1 MADMEY
7 DVTYLARSP
16 ASMKQD
22 DFAEMVDELCNGR
35 AVGGWRLFSSVGD
48 YGARVTLGMWLIFTR
63 EAGSASD
70 QPDQPDQPLVK
81 TDTDEVVPDF
91 GEPDDDGGESQEPA
105 GAGDEE
111 STQ

>member
-1 MADMEY
+1 MADVEY
-7 DVTYLARSP
+7 DVTYAARSP

-35 AVGGWRLFSSVGD
+35 AVGGWRLFSAVGD
-48 YGARVTLGMWLIFTR
+48 YGARVTLGVWLIFTR

-70 QPDQPDQPLVK
+70 QPLAK
-81 TDTDEVVPDF
+81 TDTDEDVPGF
-91 GEPDDDGGESQEPA
+91 GGLDDDGGESQEAA
-105 GAGDEE
+105 GVDDEE

>member
-35 AVGGWRLFSSVGD
+35 AAGGWRLFSSVGD

-70 QPDQPDQPLVK
+70 QPDQPLAEAE
-81 TDTDEVVPDF
+81 TDTDEAVPDF
-91 GEPDDDGGESQEPA
+91 GGLDDDGGESQEPA
-105 GAGDEE
+105 EADDEE
-111 STQ
+111 STL

>member
-1 MADMEY
+1 MAEMEY

-70 QPDQPDQPLVK
+70 QPDQPLADAEAE
-81 TDTDEVVPDF
+81 TDESVPDY
-91 GEPDDDGGESQEPA
+91 GGLDDDSGESQEPA
-105 GAGDEE
+105 GADDEE

>member
-7 DVTYLARSP
+7 DVTYAARSP

-35 AVGGWRLFSSVGD
+35 AVGGWRLFSAVGD

-70 QPDQPDQPLVK
+70 QPFAEAE
-81 TDTDEVVPDF
+81 TGTDEAAQDF
-91 GEPDDDGGESQEPA
+91 GGVDDDGGESQEPV
-105 GAGDEE
+105 GVDDEE
-111 STQ
+111 SAQ

>member
-1 MADMEY
+1 MAEMEY

-35 AVGGWRLFSSVGD
+35 AVGGWRLFSAVGD

-70 QPDQPDQPLVK
+70 QPDQPLADAEAE
-81 TDTDEVVPDF
+81 TDESVPDY
-91 GEPDDDGGESQEPA
+91 GGLDDDSGESQEPA
-105 GAGDEE
+105 GVDDEE

>member
-35 AVGGWRLFSSVGD
+35 AVGGWRLFSAVGD

-70 QPDQPDQPLVK
+70 QPLAK
-81 TDTDEVVPDF
+81 AETDTDEVVPDF
-91 GEPDDDGGESQEPA
+91 GGLDDDGGESQEPA
-105 GAGDEE
+105 AVDDEE

>member
-1 MADMEY
+1 MADVEY
-7 DVTYLARSP
+7 DVVYAARSP

-35 AVGGWRLFSSVGD
+35 AVGGWRLFSAVGD
-48 YGARVTLGMWLIFTR
+48 YGARVTLGIWLIFTR

-70 QPDQPDQPLVK
+70 QPFAE
-81 TDTDEVVPDF
+81 TDTDEAVPDF
-91 GEPDDDGGESQEPA
+91 GGLDDDGGESEEPA
-105 GAGDEE
+105 GVDDEE

>member
-35 AVGGWRLFSSVGD
+35 AVGGWRLFSAVGD

-63 EAGSASD
+63 EAGSASE
-70 QPDQPDQPLVK
+70 QPFAE
-81 TDTDEVVPDF
+81 TDTDEAAPDF
-91 GEPDDDGGESQEPA
+91 GGLDDDGGESQEPA
-105 GAGDEE
+105 GADDEE

>member
-1 MADMEY
+1 MADVEY
-7 DVTYLARSP
+7 DVTYAARSP

-48 YGARVTLGMWLIFTR
+48 YGARVTLGMWLIFIR

-70 QPDQPDQPLVK
+70 RPLAE
-81 TDTDEVVPDF
+81 TDTDEAVPEF
-91 GEPDDDGGESQEPA
+91 GGLDDAGGELQEPA
-105 GAGDEE
+105 GVDDEE

>member
-1 MADMEY
+1 MAEMEY
-7 DVTYLARSP
+7 DVTYAARSP

-35 AVGGWRLFSSVGD
+35 AVGGWRLFSAVGD

-70 QPDQPDQPLVK
+70 QPFAE
-81 TDTDEVVPDF
+81 TDTDEAVPDF
-91 GEPDDDGGESQEPA
+91 GGLDDDGGESQEPA
-105 GAGDEE
+105 GADDEE